1 MLNTVKSS
9 WNDLNWTYVLFAWY
23 FTKASV
29 TGVCSE
35 PCQSLKM
42 ELFGKTVNKIMLL
55 TISTKIYIPT
65 RNLHPQKSLC
75 LCRVLNTPLIQKY
88 SEKQPSRGVLR
99 KRYSENMQQIYRRT
113 PLPKYDFNKVALQL
127 GRSSVNLQHIFRP
140 SFPKNIS
147 GHIRKVRRYKIDK
160 VVATSTLCLTKSI
173 LQRKYFPDNL
183 TNIV

>member
-1 MLNTVKSS
+1 
-9 WNDLNWTYVLFAWY
+9 
-23 FTKASV
+23 
-29 TGVCSE
+29 
-35 PCQSLKM
+35 
-42 ELFGKTVNKIMLL
+42 MLL

-75 LCRVLNTPLIQKY
+75 LFRVLNTPLIQRY

-99 KRYSENMQQIYRRT
+99 KRCSENMQQIYRRT
-113 PLPKYDFNKVALQL
+113 SLPKYDFNKVALQL

-147 GHIRKVRRYKIDK
+147 GGLHLCSGHIRKIRRNKIDK